1 MSPIAKI
8 VLSVVAI
15 VAAVAPCQRLNA
27 DLLLLTIRA
36 PAECPQGLTI
46 KTKSKDGMI
55 EFDVS
60 IDPEQVAHAGELYK
74 GRVKANA
81 FLRIATPQEQIA
93 TVTLQGSVGREDR
106 PGEGR
111 RTGYSF
117 RLSSSAAKSS
127 ELQLAVSLF
136 EKDGMQT
143 LGGGVSLKIYL
154 AGFEPQAADTDEFE
168 QRPRKVQ
175 PGGQGEESTGAPTVD
190 APQSEESIRRQIE
203 KRKLIE
209 VYASKTGV
217 DTSRTIVLLG
227 KLNKVEIRP
236 GSSVL
241 VELPRPTKE
250 FYWHAGD
257 APEGV
262 GDPELPAQFTHVWG
276 RWETDGKLT
285 WKCYGPRDPNPGL
298 NAPRNQ

>member
-1 MSPIAKI
+1 MNPIAKI
-8 VLSVVAI
+8 VLIVAAI
-15 VAAVAPCQRLNA
+15 VAAVVPCQRLNA
-27 DLLLLTIRA
+27 DLRLRTIRA
-36 PAECPQGLTI
+36 PQDCPEGLTI
-46 KTKSKDGMI
+46 KTKAKDGVI

-81 FLRIATPQEQIA
+81 LLKIATPQEPIA
-93 TVTLQGSVGREDR
+93 TVAPQGTVLREDR
-106 PGEGR
+106 PGESR
-111 RTGYSF
+111 RTGYQF
-117 RLSSSAAKSS
+117 RLSASAAKSS
-127 ELQLAVSLF
+127 ELQLAVSLY
-136 EKDGMQT
+136 EKDGMPT
-143 LGGGVSLKIYL
+143 FGGGVSLQIYL
-154 AGFEPQAADTDEFE
+154 AGFEPNAEDTDEFE
-168 QRPRKVQ
+168 QRPRKVL
-175 PGGQGEESTGAPTVD
+175 PGGLPDEFRGAPVYT
-190 APQSEESIRRQIE
+190 PQSEEAIRREIE

-241 VELPRPTKE
+241 VELPMPTKE

-262 GDPELPAQFTHVWG
+262 GASELPVKFTHVWC
-276 RWETDGKLT
+276 RWEADGKLT
-285 WKCYGPRDPNPGL
+285 WKCYGPSDPSPRP
-298 NAPRNQ
+298 NAVRNQ